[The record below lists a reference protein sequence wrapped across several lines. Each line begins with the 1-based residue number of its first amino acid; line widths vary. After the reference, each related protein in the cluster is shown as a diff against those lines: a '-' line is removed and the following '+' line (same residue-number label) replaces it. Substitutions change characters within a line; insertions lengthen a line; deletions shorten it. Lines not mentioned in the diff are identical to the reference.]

1 MNLPDE
7 VLKFLKDF
15 VGMSKKIHGIKQ
27 IRLYGSYAQNRWS
40 EESDVDIAVFIEDSK
55 SDHIKDIYK
64 ELYIMCYDYPL
75 DVQIQVFS
83 ESELLK
89 PMGIIE
95 EVVSYGIDVTTLV

>member
-7 VLKFLKDF
+7 VLKFLRDF
-15 VGMSKKIHGIKQ
+15 VGMSKKIDGIKQ

-40 EESDVDIAVFIEDSK
+40 EESDVDIAIFVEDSK

-64 ELYIMCYDYPL
+64 KLYIMCYDYSL